1 MLRVFAEPALTPARW
16 HAAPEHM
23 VAAPL
28 DTFTAVFH
36 RPSGQTH
43 LLVEPAPQILQMLS
57 EPLNEAEL
65 LERLS
70 RAFDITDDRDAL
82 SDRVRE
88 LAEAGLIAPA

>member
-1 MLRVFAEPALTPARW
+1 MRWRGAPDHLTA
-16 HAAPEHM
+16 
-23 VAAPL
+23 VPL

-43 LLVEPAPQILQMLS
+43 LLVEPAPQILAALS
-57 EPLNEAEL
+57 EPLDEAEL

-70 RAFDITDDRDAL
+70 VEFDIVDDPAAL
-82 SDRVRE
+82 SERVRE